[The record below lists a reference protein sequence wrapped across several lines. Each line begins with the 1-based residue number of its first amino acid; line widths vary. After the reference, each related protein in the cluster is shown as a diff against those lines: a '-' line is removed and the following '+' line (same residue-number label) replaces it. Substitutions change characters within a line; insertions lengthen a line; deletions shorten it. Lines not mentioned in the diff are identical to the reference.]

1 MVHLQQ
7 VIGLP
12 SLSSV
17 LIPLLVILLLIALVR
32 GAIQNMQTVHSSWLQ
47 YIDGQ
52 PFTTQEFYTELENE
66 IQEQAIPNIS
76 ITRITYPQGGMF
88 SKSRIYLRVQCKE
101 YVFDV
106 CAAPFAKGSFVS
118 WRMGEIPN
126 AANAF
131 LMAIPWIGKFVRNRE
146 KTFFELD
153 NEALFKERF
162 SACVRKVFESMTTD
176 QGKRS
181 ISQTA

>member
-1 MVHLQQ
+1 MLHLLQ

-12 SLSSV
+12 SLSSL
-17 LIPLLVILLLIALVR
+17 LIPLFVLLLVIALIR
-32 GAIQNMQTVHSSWLQ
+32 GSIQNMHIVHSSWLQ
-47 YIDGQ
+47 YIDGH

-66 IQEQAIPNIS
+66 IQNQTIPNIS
-76 ITRITYPQGGMF
+76 TTRITYPQGGMF
-88 SKSRIYLRVQCKE
+88 SQSRIYLRVQCKE

-126 AANAF
+126 AMSAF
-131 LMAIPWIGKFVRNRE
+131 LMSIPWIGSFFKNRE

-162 SACVRKVFESMTTD
+162 SSSVRKVFESMTAE